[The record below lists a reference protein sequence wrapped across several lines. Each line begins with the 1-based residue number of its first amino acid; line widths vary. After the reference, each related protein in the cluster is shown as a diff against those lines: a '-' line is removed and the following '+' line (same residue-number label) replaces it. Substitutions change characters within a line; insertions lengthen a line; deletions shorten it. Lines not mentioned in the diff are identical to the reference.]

1 MNDSRNVFVGFL
13 NCIVQ
18 LKINNDMLFIMKQVS
33 IRSHA
38 DQIVIDDQRFRCK
51 NVMFGNITKPI
62 VYHMIRTS
70 NVIES

>member
-1 MNDSRNVFVGFL
+1 MNDSRNLFVGFL

-18 LKINNDMLFIMKQVS
+18 LTINNDMLFIMKQVS

-51 NVMFGNITKPI
+51 NAMFGNITKRI

-70 NVIES
+70 NVI